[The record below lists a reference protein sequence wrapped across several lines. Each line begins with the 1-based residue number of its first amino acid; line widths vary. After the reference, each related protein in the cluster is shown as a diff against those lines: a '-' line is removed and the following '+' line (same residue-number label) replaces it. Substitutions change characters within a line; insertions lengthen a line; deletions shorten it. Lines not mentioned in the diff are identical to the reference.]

1 MLDWTDQNCGLILT
15 RSSIIEELALQRCCG
30 QVSGTDLLQGDQ
42 DSVRVKALLRFGGF
56 FSFSFTCPSVRV
68 PQPLADGLLD
78 FTRSF
83 YFVFHTIPA
92 PCRNSEEGG
101 TECVT

>member
-1 MLDWTDQNCGLILT
+1 M
-15 RSSIIEELALQRCCG
+15 
-30 QVSGTDLLQGDQ
+30 DLLQGDQ
-42 DSVRVKALLRFGGF
+42 DRVILCFVLVFGVF
-56 FSFSFTCPSVRV
+56 FSSTCPSVRV

-83 YFVFHTIPA
+83 YFAFHTFPA

-101 TECVT
+101 AECVT